1 MAGKYYGYQF
11 QRQDLSHESNHLLH
25 RLERGLCRNSGDCCR
40 FYFTGD
46 VLLPASA
53 WIALGI
59 PTAAIGG
66 ILIPFGLT
74 KP

>member
-1 MAGKYYGYQF
+1 MGINFSDKILVTNPTTYYIG
-11 QRQDLSHESNHLLH
+11 LSVACVGILAIVVGSLT
-25 RLERGLCRNSGDCCR
+25 
-40 FYFTGD
+40 YFTGD